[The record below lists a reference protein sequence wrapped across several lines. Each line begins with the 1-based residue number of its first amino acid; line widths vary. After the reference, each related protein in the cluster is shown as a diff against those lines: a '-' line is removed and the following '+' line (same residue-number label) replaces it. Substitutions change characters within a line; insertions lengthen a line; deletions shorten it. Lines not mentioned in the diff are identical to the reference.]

1 MKVTKLSERGRAI
14 LATIEHLRQRS
25 IDMQEQLT
33 EMQEIMLAQEEV
45 INLNTKRVNSVA
57 EFLLS
62 RLDDNK

>member
-14 LATIEHLRQRS
+14 LATIEHLRQRA

-33 EMQEIMLAQEEV
+33 EMQEIMMAQEEV